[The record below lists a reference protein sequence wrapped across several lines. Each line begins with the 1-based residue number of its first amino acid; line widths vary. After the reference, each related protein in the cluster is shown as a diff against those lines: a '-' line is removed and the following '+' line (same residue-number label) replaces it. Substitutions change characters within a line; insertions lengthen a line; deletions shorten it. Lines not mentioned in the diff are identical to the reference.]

1 MKLLAQ
7 KSLKTELRLKSY
19 KVFKFYGLDCKIAV
33 LDCKLA
39 RLFWF
44 LKQTQGLDFNFYKA
58 QGAICENLR
67 D

>member
-1 MKLLAQ
+1 
-7 KSLKTELRLKSY
+7 
-19 KVFKFYGLDCKIAV
+19 
-33 LDCKLA
+33 LA
-39 RLFWF
+39 RLFWV

>member
-1 MKLLAQ
+1 MKHLAQ
-7 KSLKTELRLKSY
+7 KSLKMELRLKSY
-19 KVFKFYGLDCKIAV
+19 KVFKFWGLDCKIAR
-33 LDCKLA
+33 LDYKLA
-39 RLFWF
+39 RLFWV

>member
-19 KVFKFYGLDCKIAV
+19 KVFKFLGLDCKIV
-33 LDCKLA
+33 RLDCKLA
-39 RLFWF
+39 RLFWV

-58 QGAICENLR
+58 QGAICENLK